1 MLSLSDGVT
10 KLNGGAISV
19 TTILRGGRGGDY
31 YIKMRGMKK
40 WGIYLKIGGINTLG
54 ALRLRYFC
62 LI

>member
-1 MLSLSDGVT
+1 MEE
-10 KLNGGAISV
+10 LNGGAISV

-40 WGIYLKIGGINTLG
+40 WGINTLG
-54 ALRLRYFC
+54 ALRLRYFS